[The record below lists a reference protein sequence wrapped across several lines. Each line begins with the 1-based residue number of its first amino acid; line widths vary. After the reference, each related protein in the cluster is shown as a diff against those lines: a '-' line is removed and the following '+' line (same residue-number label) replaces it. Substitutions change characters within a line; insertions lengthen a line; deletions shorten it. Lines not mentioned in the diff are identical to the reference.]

1 MALYALIGI
10 LIAMVIVLCF
20 IIINIKHDINIVQ
33 YNTLRH
39 NLGTMV
45 NELRLKHYK
54 NLDEVEQDLIEILH
68 YS

>member
-1 MALYALIGI
+1 MALYALIAL

-20 IIINIKHDINIVQ
+20 VIVNIKHDINITQ
-33 YNTLRH
+33 YNQLRH
-39 NLGTMV
+39 NLSTIV

-54 NLDEVEQDLIEILH
+54 NLDEVEQDLKEILS